1 MTSAA
6 PQPPQLSPENLREL
20 QAARRSLGKIRR
32 AVGTA
37 RFEGYTVAICGGL
50 TVLTNTDSIGYM
62 LVGTVLTAVGIVE
75 IVGAGRLRR
84 LEVGAVRMLAVNQ
97 LSLAVLILLY
107 ALWNLHAE
115 VAHPVSD
122 SPDLS
127 PADVKLLGQMDSS
140 VLDIT
145 HEAMLLLYGSLIAA
159 AGVEAG
165 MAWYYHS
172 RGGHLRE
179 YLAHTPPWIITMQKA
194 GISV

>member
-1 MTSAA
+1 MSLPA

-32 AVGTA
+32 AVSTA
-37 RFEGYTVAICGGL
+37 RFEGYSIAICGAL
-50 TVLTNTDSIGYM
+50 TVLMNTDSIGYM
-62 LVGTVLTAVGIVE
+62 LVGTVLTAIGIVE
-75 IVGAGRLRR
+75 IVAAGRLRR
-84 LEVGAVRMLAVNQ
+84 LEVGAVRMLAINQ

-115 VAHPVSD
+115 AAHPVSD
-122 SPDLS
+122 FPDLS
-127 PADVKLLGQMDSS
+127 PSDAKLIGQMDSS
-140 VLDIT
+140 MTGLT
-145 HEAMLLLYGSLIAA
+145 HEIMMLLYGSLIAA

-179 YLAHTPPWIITMQKA
+179 YLARMPPWIITMQKA

>member
-1 MTSAA
+1 MSLPA
-6 PQPPQLSPENLREL
+6 PQPPQLSAENLREL
-20 QAARRSLGKIRR
+20 QAARKSLGKIRR
-32 AVGTA
+32 AVRTA
-37 RFEGYTVAICGGL
+37 RFEGYSVAICGGL
-50 TVLTNTDSIGYM
+50 TALMNTDSIVYM
-62 LVGTVLTAVGIVE
+62 LAGTVLAGIGVVE

-84 LEVGAVRMLAVNQ
+84 REVGAVRMLAINQ

-115 VAHPVSD
+115 VAHPVLD
-122 SPDLS
+122 FPDLS
-127 PADVKLLGQMDSS
+127 PSDAKLLGQMDSS
-140 VLDIT
+140 VLGIT

-159 AGVEAG
+159 AAVEAG

-179 YLAHTPPWIITMQKA
+179 YLAKTPPWIITMQKA

>member
-1 MTSAA
+1 
-6 PQPPQLSPENLREL
+6 LREL

-37 RFEGYTVAICGGL
+37 RFEGYSIAICGAL
-50 TVLTNTDSIGYM
+50 TVLMNTNSIGYM
-62 LVGTVLTAVGIVE
+62 LVGTVLTAVGMVE

-84 LEVGAVRMLAVNQ
+84 LEVGAVRMLAINQ
-97 LSLAVLILLY
+97 LSLAALILLY

-115 VAHPVSD
+115 IAHPVSD
-122 SPDLS
+122 FPDLS
-127 PADVKLLGQMDSS
+127 PSDAKLLGQMDSS
-140 VLDIT
+140 VLGIT

-159 AGVEAG
+159 AAVEAG

-172 RGGHLRE
+172 RAGHLRE
-179 YLAHTPPWIITMQKA
+179 YLARTPPWIIAMQKA

>member
-1 MTSAA
+1 MSLPA

-32 AVGTA
+32 AVSTA
-37 RFEGYTVAICGGL
+37 RFEGYSIAICGAL
-50 TVLTNTDSIGYM
+50 TVLMNTDSIGYM
-62 LVGTVLTAVGIVE
+62 LVGTVLTAIGIVE
-75 IVGAGRLRR
+75 IVAAGRLRR
-84 LEVGAVRMLAVNQ
+84 LEVGAVRMLAINQ
-97 LSLAVLILLY
+97 LSLAALILLY

-115 VAHPVSD
+115 IAHPVSD
-122 SPDLS
+122 FPDLS
-127 PADVKLLGQMDSS
+127 PSDAKLLGQMDSS
-140 VLDIT
+140 VLGIT

-159 AGVEAG
+159 AAVEAG

-179 YLAHTPPWIITMQKA
+179 YLARTPPWIITMQKA

>member
-6 PQPPQLSPENLREL
+6 PQPPQLSQENLREL
-20 QAARRSLGKIRR
+20 QAARKSLSKIRR
-32 AVGTA
+32 AVSTA
-37 RFEGYTVAICGGL
+37 RFEGYSVAICGAL
-50 TVLTNTDSIGYM
+50 TVLMNTDSFACV
-62 LVGTVLTAVGIVE
+62 LVGTVLAGIGIVE
-75 IVGAGRLRR
+75 IVGASRLRR
-84 LEVGAVRMLAVNQ
+84 LEAGAVRMLTINQ

-122 SPDLS
+122 FPDLS
-127 PADVKLLGQMDSS
+127 PSDAKLLGQMDSS
-140 VLDIT
+140 VLGIT

-159 AGVEAG
+159 AAVEAG

-179 YLAHTPPWIITMQKA
+179 YLARTPPWIITMQKA